1 VRDADDVTAVRPYNP
16 LMPSTDKLAAFVEAV
31 RATGLVPPNEVDVLA
46 GTAAS
51 PDADPEA
58 IARDLVRRGF
68 LTAYQVRRLWK
79 GQGDSLLLNQYLLM
93 DRLGEGGMGEV
104 YRARHTRLE
113 RDVALKVMRKE
124 KMASAEAV
132 KRFRR
137 EIRAAA
143 TLAHENVVMAYD
155 ADQSGDVHFFAME
168 YVIGTTLD
176 RLVREKGPL
185 PIAEACDSVRQ
196 AALGL
201 QHAFEKGLTH
211 RDIKPANLLVDK
223 AGVVKISD
231 FGLVLLETPE
241 SGEPESRITKEGLTV
256 GTPDFVAPE
265 QARNPRAADTR
276 ADIYALGC
284 TFYYLLTGEVPFPGG
299 TATEKMLRH
308 ARETVPLPKR
318 TGVPQGVLEILARMT
333 ARKPDQRYQTPA
345 EVAAALAPFSRQ
357 TVPPPTPPPLPV
369 VTEELTADDL
379 PADAPTHV
387 RFQLPAKDPEPRAR
401 RAGCLGIVVFA
412 AAVCAIIGRV
422 WPD

>member
-1 VRDADDVTAVRPYNP
+1 MP
-16 LMPSTDKLAAFVEAV
+16 LSAKFAAFVEAV
-31 RATGLVPPNEVDVLA
+31 RASGLLPAAEVDALV
-46 GTAAS
+46 GAAAQ

-58 IARDLVRRGF
+58 LARDLVRRGL

-79 GQGDSLLLNQYLLM
+79 GEGRELFLSQYVLL

-104 YRARHTRLE
+104 FRARHTRLD

-124 KMASAEAV
+124 KMAKPEAV

-143 TLAHENVVMAYD
+143 TLAHENVVRAFD

-168 YVIGTTLD
+168 FVDGTTLD
-176 RLVREKGPL
+176 QLVNARGPL
-185 PIAEACDSVRQ
+185 PVAEASDYVRQ

-231 FGLVLLETPE
+231 LGLVLLEDPE
-241 SGEPESRITKEGLTV
+241 TAESAGRLTKEGLTV

-265 QARNPRAADTR
+265 QARNPRAADVR
-276 ADIYALGC
+276 ADIYSLGC

-299 TATEKMLRH
+299 TPTEKMLRH
-308 ARETVPLPKR
+308 AREAVPLPKR
-318 TGVPQGVLEILARMT
+318 TDIPAGVLAVLTRMT
-333 ARKPDQRYQTPA
+333 DRKPDLRLQSPA
-345 EVAAALAPFSRQ
+345 EVAAALAPF
-357 TVPPPTPPPLPV
+357 VPKKGPPPTPPPPPRV
-369 VTEELTADDL
+369 YEQPITADDL
-379 PADAPTHV
+379 PAT
-387 RFQLPAKDPEPRAR
+387 
-401 RAGCLGIVVFA
+401 
-412 AAVCAIIGRV
+412 
-422 WPD
+422 